1 MFVCT
6 IRKGGMR
13 RLAAAAL
20 CGVVL
25 AGAAFAANTIHGKA
39 VEAAAGGGALA
50 QQITGASDVAS
61 FMQGFGLS
69 VDPTTAEVSTVTV
82 PRKWDEN
89 FKAFNEVIKDSG
101 LDLSRVKNKKVDK
114 WVVLIP
120 DKSTA
125 DQKCYGVVLVYKNEP
140 KGAYLLQKPSGEVLS
155 LKQAAT
161 LPTALPLTDEEIA
174 ANAGFGEAADAPP
187 ADAPV
192 DAPADVPQDA
202 APAEAPADVPAEDA
216 PVQADAG
223 EVAIDP
229 NGFPTD

>member
-6 IRKGGMR
+6 IRKGGVR
-13 RLAAAAL
+13 RLVAAAL

-39 VEAAAGGGALA
+39 VEAAAGGPLT
-50 QQITGASDVAS
+50 QQITGAADVAS
-61 FMQGFGLS
+61 FLQGFGLT

-89 FKAFNEVIKDSG
+89 FKAFNEVIKDCG
-101 LDLSRVKNKKVDK
+101 LDLTRVKNKKVDK

-125 DQKCYGVVLVYKNEP
+125 EQKCYGVVLVYKNEP
-140 KGAYLLQKPSGEVLS
+140 KGAYILQKPSGEVLS
-155 LKQAAT
+155 LKQAASM
-161 LPTALPLTDEEIA
+161 PTSLALTDEEIA
-174 ANAGFGEAADAPP
+174 ANAGFGEGDGTVPADTPVEAPAADVPQDTVP

-192 DAPADVPQDA
+192 
-202 APAEAPADVPAEDA
+202 EDT

-223 EVAIDP
+223 EIAIDP